1 VEPPIASLAEDPPIA
16 SLAEDPPI
24 ASLAEDPELKSHGS
38 RPWAARD
45 PTPTLFLDRTR
56 TIEGE

>member
-1 VEPPIASLAEDPPIA
+1 VEPPIA